1 MFNKGRKIRD
11 LEHKHLELLNEVLNL
26 KKDTE
31 NINKQLEDT
40 IEVNSKLI
48 NIVKKLE
55 NDRMMELNYDNKFF
69 FSYIPC
75 SLTEKYEGDIF
86 AISIFD
92 PISSIIS
99 TKHINTFICGLSN
112 FTINYCIIK
121 DSMFFKINSN
131 GDDSSFNFNIY
142 CRLRWTSVYDMNQ
155 DIDIMDEDEFDI
167 FTTGYSLL
175 PAQSYQI
182 SNLGDVV

>member
-11 LEHKHLELLNEVLNL
+11 LEHKHLELLNEILNL

-31 NINKQLEDT
+31 NINMKLEDV
-40 IEVNSKLI
+40 IEVNSRLI
-48 NIVKKLE
+48 NIAKKLE

-75 SLTEKYEGDIF
+75 SLTSKYEGDMF
-86 AISIFD
+86 AISVFD

-99 TKHINTFICGLSN
+99 TKYINTFICGLSN
-112 FTINYCIIK
+112 FTIKYCIIK
-121 DSMFFKINSN
+121 DSMFFRIDS
-131 GDDSSFNFNIY
+131 DDDNDIFNFHIY

-155 DIDIMDEDEFDI
+155 DIDIIDEDEFNI

-175 PAQSYQI
+175 QAQNYQI